1 MVKLCIFDLDGTVLD
16 TIHTIA
22 YYANFALEKNGIEPI
37 PTNEYKKLAGT
48 GIVNL
53 VKNMLNFRGCYS
65 EENFNNV
72 FHDYDTA
79 YNQNTSYKTEIFD
92 GLKEIL
98 DRLKA
103 DGKKLAVIS
112 NKPDYAVNEVVKQ
125 TYGDGYFEFVSGQRV
140 GYPLKPDPTLVL
152 ELIKNMGLEKE
163 ECVFVGDT
171 SVDMITGKNAE
182 LYTIGVLWGFREKDE
197 LVENGADAT
206 ASTAI
211 DLYNEITYYNR

>member
-1 MVKLCIFDLDGTVLD
+1 M
-16 TIHTIA
+16 
-22 YYANFALEKNGIEPI
+22 
-37 PTNEYKKLAGT
+37 
-48 GIVNL
+48 
-53 VKNMLNFRGCYS
+53 
-65 EENFNNV
+65 
-72 FHDYDTA
+72 
-79 YNQNTSYKTEIFD
+79 
-92 GLKEIL
+92 
-98 DRLKA
+98 
-103 DGKKLAVIS
+103 
-112 NKPDYAVNEVVKQ
+112 
-125 TYGDGYFEFVSGQRV
+125 
-140 GYPLKPDPTLVL
+140 KPDPTLVL